1 MQSLYDKYR
10 LLEVDRT
17 ASVEEV
23 KRSYKRLCLKYH
35 PDKNSGNTDRFIE
48 LQRAYEDVMRERET
62 NINFFIMFY
71 YFINVFGKSQC
82 ISINLT
88 VPLEDIYAN
97 KIKKLMYTRIGR
109 DLQRTQETVFLELC
123 GWKQEYRLEG
133 FGDYNIITKGFEELV
148 ITVKVSNNNF
158 NHLVLNKIVN
168 LYDINTSIDINLYEY
183 YYGVKRVL
191 RYFDEDIELDYNPY
205 KDGKTQVLYGKGLM
219 DDNHERY
226 NLYVFYNVDFTR
238 NRVDETSRELIKN
251 VFNI

>member
-1 MQSLYDKYR
+1 MESLDDKYR

-17 ASVEEV
+17 ASVEDV

-35 PDKNSGNTDRFIE
+35 PDKNSGNTDLFIAM
-48 LQRAYEDVMRERET
+48 QRAYEDVMRDRET

-71 YFINVFGKSQC
+71 YFVNMFGKNQC
-82 ISINLT
+82 ISINLV
-88 VPLEDIYAN
+88 VPLEDVYAN
-97 KIKKLMYTRIGR
+97 NIKKLMYTRIGC
-109 DLQRTQETVFLELC
+109 DLQKKQETVFLELC

-133 FGDYNIITKGFEELV
+133 YGDYNIITKKFGELL
-148 ITVKVSNNNF
+148 IAVKVCNNNF
-158 NHLVLNKIVN
+158 NHLELNKIVN

-191 RYFDEDIELDYNPY
+191 KYIDEDIDLDYVPY
-205 KDGKTQVLYGKGLM
+205 RDGNTQVLYGKGLM

-226 NLYVFYNVDFTR
+226 NLYVFYNVDFTK